1 MNFVRQATVGAVS
14 AVLFLGV
21 SLSFG
26 QSIPS
31 PNEAV
36 LPDDEVLV
44 NASKSPFS
52 IDAKAL
58 RRAAATY
65 EKDRSLAPEAP
76 LRFRV
81 IDRTPNAESLRIWIE
96 RDDDVETVA
105 VGADGLLSLPP
116 TAFAKGARLQAN
128 RSGKDLK
135 MLPEILSPG
144 TTLRVRRFG
153 DLRLQC
159 RVTLSFTLDELPLYI
174 RAMVPPVGMVC
185 NSKNFGYYAYTGFQ
199 VESAEI
205 RGADAYKAV
214 RGDKSMA
221 ITKGGDYVAP
231 LHDRS
236 ISDDAIIEL
245 K

>member
-1 MNFVRQATVGAVS
+1 MNLVHQATVGAVS

-36 LPDDEVLV
+36 MPDDEVLV

-81 IDRTPNAESLRIWIE
+81 IDRTPKAESLRIWIE

-105 VGADGLLSLPP
+105 VGADGLLSLPQV
-116 TAFAKGARLQAN
+116 AFADGARLHAN
-128 RSGKDLK
+128 RSEEALT
-135 MLPEILSPG
+135 LTPEILSPG
-144 TTLRVRRFG
+144 TALHTRRLG

-159 RVTLSFTLDELPLYI
+159 RVDLAMRIYEEPLYV
-174 RAMVPPVGMVC
+174 RALMPPVSMVC
-185 NSKNFGYYAYTGFQ
+185 NSKNFGYYVYTGFQ

-214 RGDKSMA
+214 RGDKSKTISMR
-221 ITKGGDYVAP
+221 GGYAAP
-231 LHDRS
+231 LGDRS

>member
-1 MNFVRQATVGAVS
+1 LCFA
-14 AVLFLGV
+14 
-21 SLSFG
+21 
-26 QSIPS
+26 QSPS
-31 PNEAV
+31 QPEE
-36 LPDDEVLV
+36 EVLV

-58 RRAAATY
+58 RRAAAAFD
-65 EKDRSLAPEAP
+65 KDRSLAPEAP
-76 LRFRV
+76 LRFRAT
-81 IDRTPNAESLRIWIE
+81 DRASTGEALRIWIE
-96 RDDDVETVA
+96 HDDDVETVA

-185 NSKNFGYYAYTGFQ
+185 NSKNFGYYVYTGFQ

>member
-1 MNFVRQATVGAVS
+1 MVI
-14 AVLFLGV
+14 AVLALIAAGV
-21 SLSFG
+21 QAVPPIG
-26 QSIPS
+26 QTDSGAG
-31 PNEAV
+31 E
-36 LPDDEVLV
+36 EVV
-44 NASKSPFS
+44 VEASKSPFA

-96 RDDDVETVA
+96 RGDVAETVA

-116 TAFAKGARLQAN
+116 TAFAKGARVHAN
-128 RSGKDLK
+128 RSGKGLK

-185 NSKNFGYYAYTGFQ
+185 NSGSFGFHPYVDMP

-205 RGADAYKAV
+205 RGAKTAKRVWVGADGSFA
-214 RGDKSMA
+214 G
-221 ITKGGDYVAP
+221 TYVAP
-231 LHDRS
+231 LGERS
-236 ISDDAIIEL
+236 IGDEAIIEL

>member
-1 MNFVRQATVGAVS
+1 MNFVHQATVGAVS

-26 QSIPS
+26 QSLPS
-31 PNEAV
+31 PDEAT
-36 LPDDEVLV
+36 LPNDEVLV

-58 RRAAATY
+58 RRAAAVFD
-65 EKDRSLAPEAP
+65 KDRSLAPEAP

-81 IDRTPNAESLRIWIE
+81 VDYTPKAEPLRIWIE

-105 VGADGLLSLPP
+105 VGADGLLSLPQV
-116 TAFAKGARLQAN
+116 AFADGARLHAN
-128 RSGKDLK
+128 RSEEALT
-135 MLPEILSPG
+135 LTPEILSPG
-144 TTLRVRRFG
+144 TALHTRRLG

-159 RVTLSFTLDELPLYI
+159 RVDLALRIYEEPLYV
-174 RAMVPPVGMVC
+174 RALMPPVSMVC
-185 NSKNFGYYAYTGFQ
+185 NSKNFGYYVYTGFP

-205 RGADAYKAV
+205 PGADAYKTV
-214 RGDKSMA
+214 RGDKSKTISMR
-221 ITKGGDYVAP
+221 GGYAAP
-231 LHDRS
+231 LGDRS

>member
-1 MNFVRQATVGAVS
+1 MSPLRQATAGAVS
-14 AVLFLGV
+14 AALFLAA
-21 SLSFG
+21 SLCFA
-26 QSIPS
+26 QSP
-31 PNEAV
+31 PQPEE
-36 LPDDEVLV
+36 EVLV

-58 RRAAATY
+58 RRTAAAFD
-65 EKDRSLAPEAP
+65 KDRSLAPEAP

-81 IDRTPNAESLRIWIE
+81 IDYTPKAEPLRIWIE
-96 RDDDVETVA
+96 RDDAVETVL
-105 VGADGLLSLPP
+105 VGADGLLTLPQV
-116 TAFAKGARLQAN
+116 AFTDGTRLHAN
-128 RSGKDLK
+128 RSKAALT
-135 MLPEILSPG
+135 LTPEILSPS
-144 TTLRVRRFG
+144 TALHTRRIG

-159 RVTLSFTLDELPLYI
+159 RVDLALRIYEEPLYV
-174 RAMVPPVGMVC
+174 RALMPPVSMVC
-185 NSKNFGYYAYTGFQ
+185 NSKNFGYGVYTSFQ

-214 RGDKSMA
+214 RGDKSKS
-221 ITKGGDYVAP
+221 ITKGGNYVAP

>member
-14 AVLFLGV
+14 AVLFLAV
-21 SLSFG
+21 SLSLG
-26 QSIPS
+26 QSLPS
-31 PNEAV
+31 SNEAV

-58 RRAAATY
+58 RRAAAVFD
-65 EKDRSLAPEAP
+65 KDRSLAPEAP
-76 LRFRV
+76 LRFRAT
-81 IDRTPNAESLRIWIE
+81 DRAPTDEALRIWIE
-96 RDDDVETVA
+96 RDDDVETIA

-185 NSKNFGYYAYTGFQ
+185 NSKNFGYYVYTGFQ

>member
-14 AVLFLGV
+14 AAIFLSV

-26 QSIPS
+26 QSLPS

-36 LPDDEVLV
+36 LPNDEVLV

-58 RRAAATY
+58 RRAAAVFD
-65 EKDRSLAPEAP
+65 KDRSLAPEAP

-81 IDRTPNAESLRIWIE
+81 IDYTPKAEPLRIWIE
-96 RDDDVETVA
+96 REDDVETVA
-105 VGADGLLSLPP
+105 VGADGLLSLPQV
-116 TAFAKGARLQAN
+116 AFADGARLHAN
-128 RSGKDLK
+128 RSEEALT
-135 MLPEILSPG
+135 LTPEILSPG
-144 TTLRVRRFG
+144 TALHTRRLG

-159 RVTLSFTLDELPLYI
+159 RVDLALRIYEEPLYV
-174 RAMVPPVGMVC
+174 RALMPPVSMVC
-185 NSKNFGYYAYTGFQ
+185 NSKNFGYYVYTGFQ

-214 RGDKSMA
+214 RGDKSKTISMR
-221 ITKGGDYVAP
+221 GGYAAP
-231 LHDRS
+231 LGDRS